1 MDYWEFYKHV
11 PVQNKEVKKYSFIST
26 TNTVKESLKTNP
38 KFVKLEFLKEKN
50 YYLSQN
56 EYICFNYIFIF
67 IPLLKNPW

>member
-1 MDYWEFYKHV
+1 M
-11 PVQNKEVKKYSFIST
+11 YSFIST

-67 IPLLKNPW
+67 IPLLKNP